1 MVKNRKKDLKMFLIF
16 FQIEIIPFKKNF
28 TMFIFVDLKVT
39 SLVNLLSFSLIIDK
53 GI

>member
-1 MVKNRKKDLKMFLIF
+1 MVKNSKKFKKCFYF
-16 FQIEIIPFKKNF
+16 FQIEIIPFKKNL